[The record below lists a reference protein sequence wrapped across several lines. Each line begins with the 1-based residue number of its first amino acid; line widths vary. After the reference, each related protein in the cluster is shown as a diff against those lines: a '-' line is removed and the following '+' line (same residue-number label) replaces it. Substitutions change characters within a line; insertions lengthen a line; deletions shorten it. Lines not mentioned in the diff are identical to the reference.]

1 MQITINGKQKEFVDS
16 ANLKNIIDQFC
27 RNTAY
32 VIAEVNGQIIKSQHW
47 NERVLKNGDTI
58 ELIKFVGGG

>member
-1 MQITINGKQKEFVDS
+1 MQITINGKQKELVDS
-16 ANLKNIIDQFC
+16 SNLKNIIDQFC